1 MNLADRG
8 MLTKI
13 LLAGLPALL
22 SVFVL
27 SWLLWASLAAIGASS
42 ESADQSDDLIQELL
56 KREIDHLKWAS
67 KVSSYI
73 ISGSGPLDVQMDDSK
88 CGFGQWYFGDKR
100 KAAEARIPGI
110 AAPLARLA
118 EPHRLLHQAA
128 KTIAEHKQAGDAA
141 KASQVFDTVVM
152 PRLQEVQTLLGEVR
166 TLVDAA
172 ANAEVQ
178 AVRDSI
184 SGARRSLIV
193 AASAALIFSL
203 GLGFL
208 IARAVTRPVR
218 TLVDYASCVAKGQID
233 CTLDLAQKDEIGQ
246 LADSLRAMVLSL
258 RDQLDYSQGVLH
270 GITVPCSVFS
280 KEDSTVFTNQL
291 MVDLIER
298 GGRPEDYYGQKS
310 GQFVWGD
317 ANRET
322 ISTQALRENRT
333 ISAEREVKTHKGN
346 TIHAAIT
353 SAPFRNH
360 RGEVLGTLSVWVDLT
375 ALKEQQKRIEASSA
389 AIMEVAREL
398 GRVVEI
404 VGSAS
409 QELAA
414 QVEQASQGARV
425 QAGRIG
431 ETAAAMEEMNAT
443 VVEVSRNAAQAS
455 TAAGEAKHQ
464 AEDGES
470 IVTKVI
476 AEIGAV
482 QTLAQGLKED
492 MTGLG
497 RQAEGIGQ
505 ILNVI
510 SDIAD
515 QTNLLALNAAI
526 EAARAGDAGRGFAV
540 VADEVRKLAEKTMTA
555 TKEVGEA
562 IAGIQ
567 QGTRKNIENVEG
579 AVRRIGA
586 ATGLA
591 GDSGQ
596 ALHAIVSLVDQTS
609 DQVRS
614 IATAAEQQSS
624 SSEEINRTLADINLV
639 SAETARAMQEAASAV
654 GELAAQAENL
664 QALMARMQQA

>member
-8 MLTKI
+8 MLTKM
-13 LLAGLPALL
+13 LLAGFPALL
-22 SVFVL
+22 SLFVL
-27 SWLLWASLAAIGASS
+27 SWLLWAALSS
-42 ESADQSDDLIQELL
+42 VGEHSTSSRESGDLTQELL

-73 ISGSGPLDVQMDDSK
+73 ISGSGPLGVQMDDAK

-141 KASQVFDTVVM
+141 KASQVFDTVVT
-152 PRLQEVQTLLGEVR
+152 PRLQEVQALLGEVR
-166 TLVDAA
+166 TQVDAA
-172 ANAEVQ
+172 ANADAKAVQDKIAEV
-178 AVRDSI
+178 
-184 SGARRSLIV
+184 RRTLLLAAGV
-193 AASAALIFSL
+193 ALVLSL
-203 GLGFL
+203 GVGFL

-218 TLVDYASCVAKGQID
+218 TLVDYAACVAKGQID

-258 RDQLDYSQGVLH
+258 RDQLDYSQGVLN

-280 KEDSTVFTNQL
+280 REDTTVFTNQL

-298 GGRPEDYYGQKS
+298 GGRPEDYYGQTS

-317 ANRET
+317 PTRET
-322 ISTQALRENRT
+322 VSTLALRENRT
-333 ISAEREVKTHKGN
+333 ISGEREVKTHKGS
-346 TIHAAIT
+346 TIHASIT
-353 SAPFRNH
+353 SAPFRNS

-389 AIMEVAREL
+389 AIMDVAREL
-398 GRVVEI
+398 GRVVDV

-409 QELAA
+409 QELSA

-443 VVEVSRNAAQAS
+443 VVEVSRNASQAS

-464 AEDGES
+464 AEGGES
-470 IVTKVI
+470 IVSKVI
-476 AEIGAV
+476 AEIEAV
-482 QTLAQGLKED
+482 QTLARGLKED
-492 MTGLG
+492 MTSLG

-505 ILNVI
+505 IMNVI

-624 SSEEINRTLADINLV
+624 SSEEINRTLADINQV
-639 SAETARAMQEAASAV
+639 SAETARAMQEAATAV

-664 QALMARMQQA
+664 QALMGRMQQA